1 MNAVAIRPAPSATA
15 SVHAPA
21 DKSVPKWQTA
31 AYAGRAAISRLLT
44 EALNLSKDANEDSS
58 GWAHRLISN
67 AITNNETSGDD
78 TQSEVA
84 DTACNVEAALQGV
97 LSLPDDPVVP
107 VVRAKLEHAI
117 SILEA
122 IGTFNAKEISAAI
135 EIEPSAAAGTLV
147 SVDAKGRKPNATYVA
162 ATGDDWKARLATLQ
176 AACTEA
182 DEKLEMAYDVAERG
196 EPIDPLL
203 DHINHALF
211 PDAVRPMF
219 LEQPTK
225 ADAAATYAALFA
237 PLACLEGALALAAGT
252 VIHGTLKEAFDLLDW
267 AQTECDAAA
276 LGKLLP
282 AQAEHD
288 DRQHS
293 ERETAPS
300 HSFEANGIE
309 DGAYL
314 IASEAIAIIR
324 ARAEE
329 VGSDLVYGAI
339 YVAERAHGILGD
351 GIRARDMQM
360 CEDAS
365 APIAVA
371 IAVLEAGVH
380 AHDDVALHGALR
392 LLELA
397 KTSLDDAIAEAQ

>member
-1 MNAVAIRPAPSATA
+1 MNAVAIKPPA
-15 SVHAPA
+15 APA
-21 DKSVPKWQTA
+21 TVRTPTEKVSPKWHTA
-31 AYAGRAAISRLLT
+31 AYAGRAAVTKLLT
-44 EALNLSKDANEDSS
+44 EALGLSKDANEDSS

-67 AITNNETSGDD
+67 AITSNETSGDD
-78 TQSEVA
+78 TQYEIA

-97 LSLPDDPVVP
+97 LNLPDDPVVP

-122 IGTFNAKEISAAI
+122 IATFNAEEISAAI
-135 EIEPSAAAGTLV
+135 ETAPSAALGTLV
-147 SVDAKGRKPNATYVA
+147 SVGPNGRKPNATYVA

-182 DEKLEMAYDVAERG
+182 DEKLEMAYDAAERG
-196 EPIDPLL
+196 EPVDTLL
-203 DHINHALF
+203 DHINHALL

-219 LEQPTK
+219 LGQPTK
-225 ADAAATYAALFA
+225 ADAAATYDALFA

-267 AQTECDAAA
+267 AQTECDGAA

-282 AQAEHD
+282 AQAEQD

-314 IASEAIAIIR
+314 IANEAIAIIR

-339 YVAERAHGILGD
+339 YVAERAKDILGE
-351 GIRARDMQM
+351 GIHARDVQM

-365 APIAVA
+365 APLAVA

-397 KTSLDDAIAEAQ
+397 KTSLDDAIAEVQ